1 MTSPAP
7 IQIHPL
13 AQWLAGLPLLAR
25 PETFAALVWGLFI
38 FGLAA
43 SFVPLLPVARP
54 LLDRLRLPRRLR
66 GLLDAGWPA
75 LAWQAVVLVT
85 ARLPCLAFPYELQQ
99 DESQFASQAVT
110 LLHDPVFYR
119 AVDGGSAGPLD
130 SHVLWLALLAGQA
143 IDYFTVRCVGLL
155 LWWLGVVAVHRA
167 ALRAAGPVAATAASW
182 TATATYAFAC
192 QLDFMSYQS
201 ELLPAALAAWGG
213 WAVLRLRGPADT
225 ATPGTAFLLGLVCGA
240 LPLAKLQ
247 AVPLGLALAALGYAA
262 ICWQPRD
269 APTRS
274 PDRRMP
280 LAGWLTGGGLLVPA
294 CFGGVFIWAGVG
306 ERFVRLYLL
315 GGAAYTTLSSPD
327 DRLFRR
333 YPRLPLAERE
343 PGWECLVAAVLVTA
357 GVVVVRWCTGRLQ
370 AGRERCLD
378 IAVAATLTAAACGAA
393 AAPGRCY
400 VHYLTLTILPACLLL
415 GLLLGLLAA
424 PAGATDRGV
433 GSGRRP
439 TVAWCLALS
448 AVIAG
453 PVITWTGITWPGL
466 RPTPLRIVA
475 TGGLADDPRDTFPA
489 LAPLVHLS
497 RPGDRLAVWG
507 WQSSYHVYAQLP
519 QGWPGYNPA
528 LMRVPRETLSP
539 LQRTLFN
546 ADPVANDF
554 LARETLADFR
564 RQRPAFV
571 IDATGPNAAIFRDRD
586 RFGLHAWPEFAALV
600 NADYRLVFSSPVDR
614 LYLRADLVSAR
625 LPAGAPTPAAPR

>member
-13 AQWLAGLPLLAR
+13 AQWLAGLPVLAC
-25 PETFAALVWGLFI
+25 PETFAALVWALFVS
-38 FGLAA
+38 GLAA
-43 SFVPLLPVARP
+43 SFIPLLPVARP
-54 LLDRLRLPRRLR
+54 LLDRLPPRLR

-75 LAWQAVVLVT
+75 LAWQAALLVT

-99 DESQFASQAVT
+99 DESQFASQAIT
-110 LLHDPVFYR
+110 LLCDPVFYR
-119 AVDGGSAGPLD
+119 VVDGGSAGPLD
-130 SHVLWLALLAGQA
+130 SHVLWLPLLAGQA
-143 IDYFTVRCVGLL
+143 IDYFTVRCVGLV
-155 LWWLGVVAVHRA
+155 LWWLGVVAVYRA
-167 ALRAAGPVAATAASW
+167 SLRGAGPLAAMAASW

-225 ATPGTAFLLGLVCGA
+225 ATPGTAFLLGLVSGA

-247 AVPLGLALAALGYAA
+247 AAPLGLALAALGYAA

-294 CFGGVFIWAGVG
+294 FFGGVFIWAGVG

-315 GGAAYTTLSSPD
+315 GGAAYTTFSGTD
-327 DRLFRR
+327 DRLFMR

-378 IAVAATLTAAACGAA
+378 IAVAAALTAAACGAA

-424 PAGATDRGV
+424 PAGATDRD
-433 GSGRRP
+433 GSDRRP
-439 TVAWCLALS
+439 AVAWCLALA

-475 TGGLADDPRDTFPA
+475 SGGLADDPRDTFPA
-489 LAPLVHLS
+489 LAPLVHVA

-519 QGWPGYNPA
+519 QGWLGWSAA

-539 LQRTLFN
+539 LQRTMVGVETV
-546 ADPVANDF
+546 ADDY
-554 LARETLADFR
+554 RKQETLADFR
-564 RQRPAFV
+564 RQRPEFM
-571 IDATGPNAAIFRDRD
+571 IDAAGPNAAIFRDRE
-586 RFGLHAWPEFAALV
+586 RFGLDAWPEFAALV
-600 NADYRLVFSSPVDR
+600 HADYRLVFSSPVDR
-614 LYLRADLVSAR
+614 LYLRSDLVPAR
-625 LPAGAPTPAAPR
+625 LPAGAPTPAPRR